1 MLINVLHV
9 LPVFQTD
16 DTRSVEQNLQE
27 TNCPNG
33 RLSILNVRVVF
44 ISSFFRYVV
53 YAFVDI
59 RMDDREQPMLDSKYF
74 SLPAHCSN
82 ANGPSRISRVVAK
95 ACYLQVLGMQNS
107 QNCFAV
113 RIMIIR

>member
-27 TNCPNG
+27 SNCPNG

-44 ISSFFRYVV
+44 IFSSAYHKRVLFPE
-53 YAFVDI
+53 FVDI
-59 RMDDREQPMLDSKYF
+59 
-74 SLPAHCSN
+74 
-82 ANGPSRISRVVAK
+82 
-95 ACYLQVLGMQNS
+95 
-107 QNCFAV
+107 
-113 RIMIIR
+113 